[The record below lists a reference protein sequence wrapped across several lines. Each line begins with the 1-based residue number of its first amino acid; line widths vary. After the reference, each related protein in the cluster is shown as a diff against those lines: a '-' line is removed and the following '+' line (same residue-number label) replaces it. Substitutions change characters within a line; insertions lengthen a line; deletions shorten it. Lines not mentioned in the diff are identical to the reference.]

1 MRCLGIVTFLVLS
14 TIVPMVSI
22 AEKEDRFDNT
32 FFDLNANGLDDRIE
46 PLINI
51 QEKIDVILMFTEK
64 PTQLHY
70 TEINNIGIE
79 ITHVYKYINAI
90 RLDEV
95 PSDKVFELTKI
106 TNLKIV
112 EWQAPVHAFLDTAA
126 SAIKVRESSEYS
138 PVVWDNGIYGEGI
151 NVAVLDTG
159 VDNEHETFDV
169 FEDQGVRRFIAGMNC
184 DGGCPTDENG
194 DYQFTTEEDSSEDPD
209 DFDGHGTHV
218 ASTVLGMGGD
228 TGQDGDGDDDGDG
241 IQDYLG
247 IAPGARLIDMKVMA
261 DWGSGSSAD
270 INEAIE
276 ACIENVDTDWE
287 NDGEQNNGIH
297 VMSMSLG
304 TTSGSD
310 GSDSQSQL
318 VNQANAA
325 GIVVV
330 IAMGNDGDEEV
341 PSPAAADWS
350 VAVGAMD
357 NNGNINRN
365 DDDLASYSNYGPRD
379 DDGDSDRWDELKPSV
394 VAPGSGIR
402 AALGHSNFFGD
413 SNAQGWTDKD
423 GTSMATPIVSGLVAL
438 LLETDISLRPTSTTN
453 PARDRLQDYSE
464 AWNGEHDG
472 SASEPDESDKYN
484 YYYGYGYIDGYEIV
498 DINQPD
504 AVVTEISTTPEEPV
518 EGDTVTISVKV
529 KNEGNMDID
538 SSAIKLF
545 VDQSEIEDDNSLGSI
560 NIGSN
565 KIWTYDWT
573 PNEGEYEILV
583 EVYDV
588 NPSEGNTENNIIDTT
603 ISVAEAPAD
612 GVDLAIIDVW
622 TDDEDPIHNEHINI
636 YAKIKNQGTEEA
648 TGFEL
653 RWYDDDIRFATLEGV
668 SIDIEEEITISG
680 EWIAEEG
687 ESDLLARLVSIEPE
701 DQNNN
706 NDERIFSINVGPP
719 PEEPDFTPANIEIEG
734 TLEEGQELTI
744 NFEILNLGKTAGNI
758 DYKLMIDS
766 ITTYSGNIDVEA
778 EGKEVISYD
787 WEAEKGTHN
796 LEVLLENSDPVET
809 TESNNEIDLDI
820 TVEEPKATFEL
831 NSISWDDPLFVGE
844 ATTILV
850 SISNTGGKSGLVTI
864 ITYAKDSLISQ
875 KDIEISSGDEEIV
888 GFVWTPY
895 EPGSI
900 EIKAEIDNS
909 EHSLNKYAYVQEQ
922 EEENIKPVA
931 IGIIYVNDLSST
943 NSFSTVVKQG
953 DKITFNAEDS
963 YDSDGTI
970 TKYEWTILHTSD
982 NSEIKGTQE
991 NFDYIFDK
999 EGTYSITLIVTDNS
1013 QSTHS
1018 WQGSIIVEQST
1029 VINAKDNDEKSNTVL
1044 ISGAAVVL
1052 GLLGVVGLRYFRS
1065 EEEDD
1070 WGSWEE
1076 TATLGPV
1083 NLSCPNCSGTITITT
1098 DQRPIRVG
1106 CPMCQAQ
1113 FDIKE

>member
-14 TIVPMVSI
+14 TLMPMVSI
-22 AEKEDRFDNT
+22 AEEEPKFDST

-51 QEKIDVILMFTEK
+51 QEEIDVILMFTER

-70 TEINNIGIE
+70 AEINNIEIE
-79 ITHVYKYINAI
+79 VTHVYKYINAI
-90 RLDEV
+90 RLDDV
-95 PSDKVFELTKI
+95 PSNKIFELTKI
-106 TNLKIV
+106 SNLKIV
-112 EWQAPVHAFLDTAA
+112 EWQAPVHTFLDTAA

-138 PVVWDNGIYGEGI
+138 PVVWDNNVYGEGI

-184 DGGCPTDENG
+184 DGGCPTDDDGN
-194 DYQFTTEEDSSEDPD
+194 YQFTTEEDSSEDPD

-228 TGQDGDGDDDGDG
+228 TGEDGDGDDNGDG

-247 IAPGARLIDMKVMA
+247 IAPAARLIDMKVMA

-276 ACIENVDTDWE
+276 ACIENVNTDWE
-287 NDGEQNNGIH
+287 NDGEKNNGIH

-341 PSPAAADWS
+341 PSPASADWS

-357 NNGNINRN
+357 NMNNINRN

-379 DDGDSDRWDELKPSV
+379 DDGDSDRWDELKPSI
-394 VAPGSGIR
+394 VAPGSDIT
-402 AALGHSNFFGD
+402 AAQGHSNFFGE
-413 SNAQGWTDKD
+413 SSASGWTAKS

-438 LLETDISLRPTSTTN
+438 LLEADISLRPTSNSN
-453 PARDRLQDYSE
+453 PARDRLQEYSE
-464 AWNGEHDG
+464 AWDGEHDG
-472 SASEPDESDKYN
+472 SASEPDENEKYN
-484 YYYGYGYIDGYEIV
+484 YYYGNGYIDGYEIV

-504 AVVTEISTTPEEPV
+504 AVITEISTVPEEPV
-518 EGDTVTISVKV
+518 EGDTVTISIKV
-529 KNEGNMDID
+529 ENEGNMDID

-545 VDQSEIEDDNSLGSI
+545 VDQNEIEDDNSLGTI
-560 NIGSN
+560 NVGSN
-565 KIWTYDWT
+565 TIWTYDWT
-573 PNEGEYEILV
+573 PNEGEYELQA

-588 NPSEGNTENNIIDTT
+588 NPSEGNIDNNLFDTT
-603 ISVAEAPAD
+603 ISVSEAPAD
-612 GVDLAIIDVW
+612 GADLAITEVW
-622 TDDEDPIHNEHINI
+622 TDDNDPIHNEHINI

-648 TGFEL
+648 IDFEL
-653 RWYDDDIRFATLEGV
+653 RWYDDDVRFTTLEGASV
-668 SIDIEEEITISG
+668 DVDEEITISG
-680 EWIAEEG
+680 EWVAEEG
-687 ESDLLARLVSIEPE
+687 ESNLIARLVSIEPE

-706 NDERIFSINVGPP
+706 NDNRMFSINVGPP
-719 PEEPDFTPANIEIEG
+719 PEEPDFTPANINIEG

-744 NFEILNLGKTAGNI
+744 SFEINNLGKTNGNI

-766 ITTYSGNIDVEA
+766 VTVYDGNLDVNA
-778 EGKEVISYD
+778 EGTEIVSYD
-787 WEAEKGTHN
+787 WEAEKGNHN
-796 LEVLLENSDPVET
+796 IKISLDNSDPVET
-809 TESNNEIDLDI
+809 TEDNNEV
-820 TVEEPKATFEL
+820 TKEVEIQEPKENFEL
-831 NSISWDDPLFVGE
+831 KSISWNDPLTVGE
-844 ATTILV
+844 ATTIIV
-850 SISNTGGKSGLVTI
+850 TINNNGGKSGIATI
-864 ITYAKDSLISQ
+864 TTYAKDSLIAQ
-875 KDIEISSGDEEIV
+875 TDIEISAGQEEMV
-888 GFVWTPY
+888 SFEWTPY

-900 EIKAEIDNS
+900 QIKAQIENVEETIT
-909 EHSLNKYAYVQEQ
+909 KYAYVQEP
-922 EEENIKPVA
+922 EEENIEPVA
-931 IGIIYVNDLSST
+931 IGMIYVNDLESS
-943 NSFSTVVKQG
+943 NSLLTVVKQE
-953 DKITFNAEDS
+953 DKITFNASES

-970 TKYEWTILHTSD
+970 IKYEWTILHISD
-982 NSEIKGTQE
+982 NSEIIRTQE
-991 NFDYIFDK
+991 NFDYTFDK
-999 EGTYSITLIVTDNS
+999 DGTYSISLTVTDNS
-1013 QSTHS
+1013 QDSHA
-1018 WQGSIIVEQST
+1018 WQGSIVVEKIVVNSNNNEDGESNIILIGGT
-1029 VINAKDNDEKSNTVL
+1029 IAVIG
-1044 ISGAAVVL
+1044 IIGAII
-1052 GLLGVVGLRYFRS
+1052 GMKYFRTE
-1065 EEEDD
+1065 EEEDFFD
-1070 WGSWEE
+1070 FEE
-1076 TATLGPV
+1076 MGPT
-1083 NLSCPNCSGTITITT
+1083 NLSCPNCSGIITITT